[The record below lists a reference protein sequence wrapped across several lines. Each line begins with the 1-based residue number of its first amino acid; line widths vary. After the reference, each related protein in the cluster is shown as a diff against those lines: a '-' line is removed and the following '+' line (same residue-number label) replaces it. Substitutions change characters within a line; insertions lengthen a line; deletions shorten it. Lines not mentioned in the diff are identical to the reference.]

1 MNANLSHQIFTN
13 EDNKPSA
20 KKLLTS
26 VIMKLSGQRDYSLS
40 PRNMPSA
47 AGEWSPL
54 VKSNLIFIR
63 IVFKLSIH
71 PSISFTKLNDY
82 QIKNTQ
88 TFSSRTTVTEIQTDW
103 SVNCIKTQNFY
114 KAYKIEIEDLSFHSF
129 AKLFYQNN
137 KTIRIR
143 KNFDHVVVWWSTLL
157 GSTWFWF
164 WFSFDQRM
172 NKEKFWFYCHQYLL
186 RFRPWNQLSNQRKL
200 IKKSKKTCC
209 KQIVTRKRLKKKKA
223 GTDR

>member
-1 MNANLSHQIFTN
+1 
-13 EDNKPSA
+13 
-20 KKLLTS
+20 
-26 VIMKLSGQRDYSLS
+26 MKLSGQRDYSLS

-186 RFRPWNQLSNQRKL
+186 RFRPWNQLSNQIKGNWSKSRKRRVVSKLSLGSDSRRRKL
-200 IKKSKKTCC
+200 A
-209 KQIVTRKRLKKKKA
+209 Q
-223 GTDR
+223 TDRHSQNDSFFCFSGLLDTIPVVW